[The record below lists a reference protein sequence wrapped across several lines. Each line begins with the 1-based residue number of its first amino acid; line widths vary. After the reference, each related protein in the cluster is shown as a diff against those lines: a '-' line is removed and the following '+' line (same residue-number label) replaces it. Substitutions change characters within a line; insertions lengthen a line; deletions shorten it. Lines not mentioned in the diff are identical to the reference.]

1 MRTRRL
7 SGAPGEPMR
16 GQRHPGGRRP
26 WKIRG
31 LVKGPVKEVSCEQ
44 NDPSR
49 CQTEL
54 CSDHLS
60 VSDVLWPRVY
70 AFLKLSSLLVSINQ
84 WY

>member
-1 MRTRRL
+1 MPQVSPL
-7 SGAPGEPMR
+7 R
-16 GQRHPGGRRP
+16 GLRHPGGRRP
-26 WKIRG
+26 WKTRG
-31 LVKGPVKEVSCEQ
+31 LVKGPVKAVSCEQ

-49 CQTEL
+49 GHTEL
-54 CSDHLS
+54 CSDLS